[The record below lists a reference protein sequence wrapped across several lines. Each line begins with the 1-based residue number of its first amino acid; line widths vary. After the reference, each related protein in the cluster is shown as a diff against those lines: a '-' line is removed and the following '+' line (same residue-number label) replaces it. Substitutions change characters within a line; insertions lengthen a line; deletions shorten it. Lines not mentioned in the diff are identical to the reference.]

1 LRSAEG
7 IDKVLISE
15 TFTGM
20 DVKDLTLR
28 PERSEDKPKDRKHK
42 EETDTKDAEYP

>member
-20 DVKDLTLR
+20 DVKDLAFR
-28 PERSEDKPKDRKHK
+28 PEGGEDKPKNRKHK